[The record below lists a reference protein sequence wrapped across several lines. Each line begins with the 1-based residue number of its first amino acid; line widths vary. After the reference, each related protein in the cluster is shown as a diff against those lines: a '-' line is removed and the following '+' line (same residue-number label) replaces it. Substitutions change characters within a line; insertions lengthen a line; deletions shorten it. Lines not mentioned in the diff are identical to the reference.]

1 MRQKCSDTKYNTCYR
16 TCKINGFKN
25 VTEVAEILGYHPSY
39 VAVKC
44 RKNPNEFLKDLMMAK
59 KIKRNNELRGI
70 K

>member
-1 MRQKCSDTKYNTCYR
+1 L
-16 TCKINGFKN
+16 NGF
-25 VTEVAEILGYHPSY
+25 TGTREVAEILGYSPVW
-39 VAVKC
+39 VATKC